1 MSSLLVR
8 RLVVWA
14 VSMGLGVLISLLILT
29 FFLPSVSPT
38 PNAEAV
44 GVMEYGLQYFFW
56 TAFPFGLVFVTIL
69 DYFLDT
75 KILPD

>member
-1 MSSLLVR
+1 MSSLLLR
-8 RLVVWA
+8 RAVVWLISA
-14 VSMGLGVLISLLILT
+14 ALGVFVTILLLT
-29 FFLPSVSPT
+29 FFLPAVSPN

-44 GVMEYGLQYFFW
+44 SVAKYGIQYFFW
-56 TAFPFGLVFVTIL
+56 TAFPFTLLFVTVL

>member
-1 MSSLLVR
+1 MSSLLIR

-14 VSMGLGVLISLLILT
+14 VSMILGVVISILILT
-29 FFLPSVSPT
+29 FFLPSVNPSPT
-38 PNAEAV
+38 AGPV
-44 GVMEYGLQYFFW
+44 SVQTYGIQYFFW
-56 TAFPFGLVFVTIL
+56 TAFPIGLIFVTVL